1 MKVYITNTKSITGKL
16 SGKTSY
22 IVEMLYRD
30 RFGNL
35 LVESKFVSHDDFDLI
50 SSVCRGSLWNA
61 DFSPDGRLLGFEE
74 VKGALPVDLT
84 F

>member
-22 IVEMLYRD
+22 IVEMLYKD
-30 RFGNL
+30 KYGNL
-35 LVESKFVSHDDFDLI
+35 LVENKFVSQDDYTLI

-61 DFSPDGRLLGFEE
+61 DFAPDGRLLGFEE
-74 VKGALPVDLT
+74 VKGAIPVELT

>member
-22 IVEMLYRD
+22 IVEMIYRD

-35 LVESKFVSHDDFDLI
+35 HVESKFVTRDDFDLI

-61 DFSPDGRLLGFEE
+61 DFAPDGRLLGFEE
-74 VKGALPVDLT
+74 VKGAGPVELT